1 MFGNHFRILTARVWN
16 RYGLSCFSGQKIKS
30 RLFSPFFIHTQ
41 IDPECSEMDNF
52 DKKRVVADLPDTFI
66 SKISIVVLTTKTQI
80 YITEKWF

>member
-1 MFGNHFRILTARVWN
+1 
-16 RYGLSCFSGQKIKS
+16 
-30 RLFSPFFIHTQ
+30 
-41 IDPECSEMDNF
+41 MDNF